1 MTVTDRDAG
10 TLVIIGAT
18 GDLAQR
24 KILPALWKLWAD
36 GDLPA
41 NTAVLGVSR
50 DKTLTDEAFQKRA
63 REAVIQAGA
72 RAGVVSHWAN
82 SCVFYQPVAEPAD
95 YKALGE
101 RLTKIE
107 QERSLPGNRIFY
119 LSLPPTI
126 SPGVVEALGEAGLAK
141 SPGWTRLVVEKPFG
155 RDLATAHELNTLLHR
170 YFDEKQIY
178 RIDHYLGKE
187 TVQNLLVFRFAN
199 SIFEPLWNRHHVE
212 RVSIVVAEDIG
223 VGTRAGYYEQAGALR
238 DMVQNHVTQLYALI
252 AMEVPVDFDAAA
264 IRVEKI
270 KALKATRPIQ
280 PKQVVFGQ
288 YEAGEIGGK
297 RVPAYRDEKGVASD
311 SSVETFVAMRLEP
324 DNWRWQGV
332 PFVLRTGK
340 RLAERQT
347 EIAIHFRRPPV
358 ALFATLAG
366 GGGAQDQEA
375 NLLRLRLQPNEGF
388 ELQIGV
394 KAPGD
399 DFIVANRDL
408 HFEYAD
414 AFGALPEAY
423 ETLIEN
429 IFEGDQTLFVHADEV
444 ETAWAMYQ
452 PLIDHAPVLKTYPAG
467 SWGPE
472 IAECMVP

>member
-1 MTVTDRDAG
+1 MTVTERDAG
-10 TLVIIGAT
+10 ILVISGAT

-50 DKTLTDEAFQKRA
+50 DKTLTDEAFRKRA
-63 REAVIQAGA
+63 RDAVTQAGA
-72 RAGVVSHWAN
+72 RAGVASHWAN
-82 SCVFYQPVAEPAD
+82 SCVFYQPVAEAAE
-95 YKALGE
+95 YTALGE
-101 RLTKIE
+101 RLRQIE
-107 QERSLPGNRIFY
+107 QERNLPGNRVFY
-119 LSLPPTI
+119 LSLPPTV
-126 SPGVVEALGEAGLAK
+126 SPGVVAALGDAGLAK

-155 RDLATAHELNTLLHR
+155 RDLATARDLNTLLHR
-170 YFDEKQIY
+170 YFDESQIY

-199 SIFEPLWNRHHVE
+199 SIFEPLWNRHQVE
-212 RVSIVVAEDIG
+212 RVNMLVAEDIG

-238 DMVQNHVTQLYALI
+238 DMVQNHVTQLFALV

-264 IRVEKI
+264 IRTEKI
-270 KALKATRPIQ
+270 KALKSTQPIQ
-280 PKQVVFGQ
+280 PTQVVFGQ
-288 YEAGEIGGK
+288 YEAGEVGGK
-297 RVPAYRDEKGVASD
+297 RVPAYRDEKGVAND
-311 SSVETFVAMRLEP
+311 SGVETFVAMRLEV

-332 PFVLRTGK
+332 PFVVRTGK

-358 ALFATLAG
+358 ALFATL
-366 GGGAQDQEA
+366 GAPDFEA

-399 DFIVANRDL
+399 DFIVANRAL

-429 IFEGDQTLFVHADEV
+429 IFEGDQTLFVHAEEV

-452 PLIDHAPVLKTYPAG
+452 PLLEHAPKLKMYPAG
-467 SWGPE
+467 GWGPE
-472 IAECMVP
+472 IAECMVQ